1 MVESHDMGQMACP
14 ACGWV
19 GLEGFHRQAGV
30 PSNSCLLLPSR
41 EAAEGFARGDID
53 LGFCSS
59 CGFITNVAFD
69 TSLAEYSSRYEETQA
84 YSRRFVD
91 FATALAG
98 RWVDRYDLAGRTV
111 LEVGCGKGEFLVMMA
126 EAGIGAGTGI
136 DPGVHP
142 ERIESAAADRLTWI
156 ADFYSEEYS
165 HIEAD
170 AIVCR
175 HTLEHITD
183 VGAFVKMMRSSIG
196 SRLDTVVLFELPD
209 TRRVLDEVAFWDVY
223 YEHCSYFSAGSLARL
238 FERSGFEVMDLH
250 MDYDDQYLILEAR
263 PVADGTDPTP
273 WPVDDRADL
282 AAGIERFASGYDET
296 IRFWR
301 SKLSE
306 VTQDGGKVVIW
317 GAGSKGVSF
326 LSELGAHVHAAVDIN
341 PHKHGMYMAGTG
353 HRIVAPEQLRTIRP
367 DLVVVMN
374 PIYVD
379 EIRADLETLGIS
391 PEVVAL

>member
-1 MVESHDMGQMACP
+1 MER
-14 ACGWV
+14 
-19 GLEGFHRQAGV
+19 FHSQTGV
-30 PSNSCLLLPSR
+30 PSNSCLLLSTR
-41 EAAEGFARGDID
+41 EAAEEFETGDID
-53 LGFCSS
+53 LGFCGS
-59 CGFITNVAFD
+59 CGFITNIAFD
-69 TSLAEYSSRYEETQA
+69 PALAEYSSRYEETQA
-84 YSRRFVD
+84 FSARFVD
-91 FATALAG
+91 FASALAR
-98 RWVDRYDLAGRTV
+98 RWVESYDLAGRTV

-142 ERIESAAADRLTWI
+142 ERIESAAANRLTWI
-156 ADFYSEEYS
+156 ADFYSDDYS

-175 HTLEHITD
+175 HTLEHISD
-183 VGAFVKMMRSSIG
+183 VGAFVQTMRRIIG

-209 TRRVLDEVAFWDVY
+209 TLRVLDEVAFWDVY

-238 FERSGFEVMDLH
+238 FERFGFAVMDLH

-263 PVADGTDPTP
+263 PIAKGTDPTP
-273 WPVDDRADL
+273 WPIDDMAILRDA
-282 AAGIERFASGYDET
+282 ITTFAEGYDET

-301 SKLSE
+301 AKLSS
-306 VTQDGGKVVIW
+306 VTDDGGTVVIW

-326 LSELGAHVHAAVDIN
+326 LAELGDHVHSAVDIN

-353 HRIVAPEQLRTIRP
+353 HRIEAPETLPTLRP
-367 DLVVVMN
+367 DQVIVMN
-374 PIYVD
+374 PIYMD
-379 EIRADLETLGIS
+379 EIRTHLDSLGIA

>member
-1 MVESHDMGQMACP
+1 MGEPMDLDLIPCP
-14 ACGWV
+14 SCGQLK
-19 GLEGFHRQAGV
+19 LEPFHRQSAV
-30 PSNSCLLLPSR
+30 PSNSCLLLPTR
-41 EAAEGFARGDID
+41 EAAEEFTRGDID
-53 LGFCSS
+53 LGFCGS

-69 TSLAEYSSRYEETQA
+69 ASLAEYSSRYEETQA
-84 YSRRFVD
+84 FSQRFVE
-91 FATALAG
+91 FAEALAG
-98 RWVDRYDLAGRTV
+98 RWVETYDLQGRAV

-142 ERIESAAADRLTWI
+142 ERIQSEAADKLTWI
-156 ADFYSEEYS
+156 ADLYSEEYS
-165 HIEAD
+165 DIEAD
-170 AIVCR
+170 AVVCR

-183 VGAFVKMMRSSIG
+183 VGAFVEMTRRIIG

-209 TRRVLDEVAFWDVY
+209 TLRVLNEVAFWDIY

-238 FERSGFEVMDLH
+238 FERSGFEVVDLH

-263 PVADGTDPTP
+263 PVADGTDPEP
-273 WPVDDRADL
+273 WAVDDMGVLRASIGTFSD
-282 AAGIERFASGYDET
+282 GYDET

-301 SKLSE
+301 AKLSS
-306 VTQDGGKVVIW
+306 VTDSGGTVVIW

-326 LSELGAHVHAAVDIN
+326 LAELGDHVHSAVDIN

-353 HRIVAPEQLRTIRP
+353 HRIEAPDTLPSLQP
-367 DLVVVMN
+367 DLVIVMN

-379 EIRADLETLGIS
+379 EIRTHLDALGID

>member
-1 MVESHDMGQMACP
+1 MGESNDMGHTPCP
-14 ACGWV
+14 ACGHI
-19 GLEGFHRQAGV
+19 GLERFHSQTGV
-30 PSNSCLLLPSR
+30 PANSCLLLPTR
-41 EAAEGFARGDID
+41 EAAEEFETGDID
-53 LGFCSS
+53 LGFCGS

-69 TSLAEYSSRYEETQA
+69 PSLAEYSSRYEETQA
-84 YSRRFVD
+84 FSARFVD
-91 FATALAG
+91 FASALAR
-98 RWVDRYDLAGRTV
+98 RWVDSYDLAGRRV

-156 ADFYSEEYS
+156 ADFYSDAYS

-183 VGAFVKMMRSSIG
+183 VGAFVQMMRRIIG

-209 TRRVLDEVAFWDVY
+209 TLRVLDEVAFWDVY

-238 FERSGFEVMDLH
+238 FERSGFAVLDLH

-263 PVADGTDPTP
+263 PLAEGTDPTP
-273 WPVDDRADL
+273 WPIDDMTILRTAIDTFAD
-282 AAGIERFASGYDET
+282 GYDET

-301 SKLSE
+301 SKLSD
-306 VTQDGGKVVIW
+306 VTESGGTVVIW

-326 LSELGAHVHAAVDIN
+326 LSELGAYVDSAVDIN

-353 HRIVAPEQLRTIRP
+353 HLIVAPEQLPEIRP
-367 DLVVVMN
+367 DLVIVMN

-379 EIRADLETLGIS
+379 EIGTHLDSLGVN